1 MLKQREMSVDS
12 DNEQLSAVLEKVE
25 AVLVERR
32 VRQKLL
38 SELVSAQQDIEFLE
52 NKIASAENNL
62 RKEIPEIESLQDSIE
77 KASLELSRL
86 VEERESAEARYFQ
99 VKMSEKEFRHKLSQL
114 PKLNEE
120 VSLLVARV
128 RNLEKTCKLQDARF
142 EQVASQKM
150 KYQTEID
157 DLKRKAD
164 ALAAEIPLIQNTKDI
179 LSGLMPSDFD
189 KDSYSVLQG
198 DFEKNLKNY
207 TNDVGQEIDRIT
219 QRVSDMKELVENEK
233 SLQNQLSAEKAELE
247 KKYHTILADTGGEAE
262 ESTAMAALRQLE
274 AQKIN
279 LVEDSDRLANLID
292 RVKIEIDTVGDKLT
306 HEQSLKAESMQR
318 RMYLASIKEELKGID
333 DIDAHIEIQKEM
345 KLNLNIEAGMLIRKI
360 DLINNVNQVLDT
372 LIDRLQHT
380 FDDQNTQWIEF
391 VGSLN
396 RMLC

>member
-86 VEERESAEARYFQ
+86 VEERETAEARYFQ

-279 LVEDSDRLANLID
+279 LIEDSDRLANLID

>member
-86 VEERESAEARYFQ
+86 VEERETAEARYFQ

-279 LVEDSDRLANLID
+279 LLEDSDRLANLID